1 MCTLFNNKVQMKK
14 LKLAALLAVILSS
27 CIKDDYNLESA
38 QIQYSPEIAAPL
50 LKYTVEASD
59 LLTLLDSSMLTE
71 NSEQLLEYRYSDQ
84 VYSLALSEFINIDD
98 VNFDFEFQLE
108 PLSIEDIPPFQTAV
122 SLQSVTDND
131 PVLSGLVTSLTAV
144 DSCANAFPPV
154 ADIDIPDVT
163 FPIAGAPFASATFS
177 SGELSVELKNGWPTP
192 INNVQL
198 VLKNLSDNS
207 VIGTLNYTE
216 ILPGDSLTDVIDLA
230 GKTVESSMV
239 GEFVTVS
246 SAGTGGNPVCVSLHD
261 EIVATVNGTNF
272 VVVSGSAEFPNQEVI
287 NDTIDFAM
295 DLTSGEQLETL
306 ELKSGNLAIEVDY
319 EIEEAAK
326 LYIELPYAKFGGN
339 SFIDSIEIGGGP
351 TVVNETF
358 DLSGYSFDL
367 SKEGQTVN
375 AIEAIIRG
383 SLVSS
388 GTPVNFDTANSVT
401 ADITMSNIQ
410 PAFIDGYFGSQSLTL
425 DPETF
430 DFDLGEAQIF
440 EKISFAEPTITLGFH
455 NTFGIPMEISSL
467 DLDMKRDDDSASL
480 DASSVIPFQI
490 LSGNISSPDIPVTS
504 ELILGN
510 STNIAELINIWPNV
524 VTTGFDGTINPQGN
538 TYNYALDT
546 SKMDIT
552 LDLSIP
558 LYATVSE
565 FTIQDTIEID
575 SSMSQGFE
583 FVKRAS
589 LRTNIDNGFPL
600 EASVKF
606 YITDENYVILDSLE
620 SSDNSDVLINAA
632 IVDPATGDVTSDGFR
647 QADLTAD
654 EEDVNLLKI
663 SGNKLILSA
672 TLNTANS
679 GANVKIYSFHKMEIK
694 MGILAKI
701 YYEADLNFSNN

>member
-1 MCTLFNNKVQMKK
+1 MKK
-14 LKLAALLAVILSS
+14 LKLAVFLAVILSS
-27 CIKDDYNLESA
+27 CVKDDYNLDSA
-38 QIQYSPEIAAPL
+38 KVQYSPEIAAPL
-50 LKYTVEASD
+50 LKYTIEASD

-351 TVVNETF
+351 TLVNETF

-679 GANVKIYSFHKMEIK
+679 GANVKIYSFYKMEIK

-701 YYEADLNFSNN
+701 YYEADLDFSNN

>member
-1 MCTLFNNKVQMKK
+1 MKK

-351 TVVNETF
+351 TLVNETF

>member
-1 MCTLFNNKVQMKK
+1 MKK
-14 LKLAALLAVILSS
+14 LKLAVFLAVILSS
-27 CIKDDYNLESA
+27 CVKDDYNLDSA
-38 QIQYSPEIAAPL
+38 KIQYSPEIAAPL
-50 LKYTVEASD
+50 LKYTIEASD

-108 PLSIEDIPPFQTAV
+108 PLSIEDIPPFQKSI
-122 SLQSVTDND
+122 SLQSVVDND
-131 PVLSGLVTSLTAV
+131 PFASLAV
-144 DSCANAFPPV
+144 GGYDSTCNNPFPEIN
-154 ADIDIPDVT
+154 DIKVPDIPIQLND
-163 FPIAGAPFASATFS
+163 APFNSATFS
-177 SGELSVELKNGWPTP
+177 EGKLFVKLKNGWPTSL
-192 INNVQL
+192 NNIEL
-198 VLKNLSDNS
+198 ILKNSSDNS
-207 VIGTLNYTE
+207 IIGTLFYPE
-216 ILPGDSLTDVIDLA
+216 ILSESSLLDSIDLA
-230 GKTVESSMV
+230 GKTVESDIT
-239 GEFVTVS
+239 GEFVSFSTD
-246 SAGTGGNPVCVSLHD
+246 GTAPHDTCIFLSD
-261 EIVATVNGTNF
+261 EIVATVDGKGL
-272 VVVSGSAEFPNQEVI
+272 VVVSGSAEFPDQELI

-295 DLTSGEQLETL
+295 ELTSGEQLDTL
-306 ELKSGNLAIEVDY
+306 ELKSGNLEIEIDY
-319 EIEEAAK
+319 ETEEAAK
-326 LYIELPYAKFGGN
+326 LYIELPYAKIGDD
-339 SFIDSIEIGGGP
+339 SFIDSIEIAGGP
-351 TVVNETF
+351 ILVNETF

-367 SKEGQTVN
+367 SKEGKTVN

-383 SLVSS
+383 RLVSS
-388 GTPVNFDTANSVT
+388 GTPFNFDTANSVS

-410 PAFIDGYFGSQSLTL
+410 PSFIDGYFGNQSLIL
-425 DPETF
+425 NPETF
-430 DFDLGEAQIF
+430 DFDLGEAAIF
-440 EKISFAEPTITLGFH
+440 EKINFAEPKVTIGFH
-455 NTFGIPMEISSL
+455 NTFGMPMEISSL
-467 DLDMKRDDDSASL
+467 DLDMTRDGNSASL
-480 DASSVIPFQI
+480 DAATVIPFQI
-490 LSGNISSPDIPVTS
+490 LSDTTS

-510 STNIAELINIWPNV
+510 STNIAELINIWPNI
-524 VTTGFDGTINPQGN
+524 VTTGFSGAINPDTLNDGK
-538 TYNYALDT
+538 YNYALDN

-583 FVKRAS
+583 FVKYAS
-589 LRTNIDNGFPL
+589 LRTNVDNGFPL

-620 SSDNSDVLINAA
+620 TSDSSDVLINAA
-632 IVDPATGDVTSDGFR
+632 TVDTTTGNVIADGYR

-654 EEDVNLLKI
+654 EDDINLLKI

-679 GANVKIYSFHKMEIK
+679 GANVKIYSFYKMEIK

>member
-1 MCTLFNNKVQMKK
+1 MKK
-14 LKLAALLAVILSS
+14 LKLAVFLAVILSS
-27 CIKDDYNLESA
+27 CVKDDYNLDSA
-38 QIQYSPEIAAPL
+38 KVQYSPEIAAPL
-50 LKYTVEASD
+50 LKYTIEASD

-326 LYIELPYAKFGGN
+326 LYIELPYAKLGGN

-351 TVVNETF
+351 TLVNETF

-410 PAFIDGYFGSQSLTL
+410 PAFIDGYFGNQSLAL

-679 GANVKIYSFHKMEIK
+679 GANVKIYSFYKMEIK

>member
-1 MCTLFNNKVQMKK
+1 MKK
-14 LKLAALLAVILSS
+14 LKLAVFLAVILSS
-27 CIKDDYNLESA
+27 CIKDDYNVESV

-50 LKYTVEASD
+50 LKHTIEASD
-59 LLTLLDSSMLTE
+59 LLTLLDTSILTE

-98 VNFDFEFQLE
+98 VNFDYEFQLE
-108 PLSIEDIPPFQTAV
+108 PLSIEDIPSFQTSV
-122 SLQSVTDND
+122 SLKSVTDND
-131 PVLSGLVTSLTAV
+131 PVLSGLVASLTAV

-154 ADIDIPDVT
+154 ANIDMPNVT
-163 FPIAGAPFASATFS
+163 FPISGAPFSSATFS

-192 INNVQL
+192 INNVEL
-198 VLKNLSDNS
+198 ILKNLSDNS

-239 GEFVTVS
+239 GEFVAVS
-246 SAGTGGNPVCVSLHD
+246 SAGTDGNPVCVSLHD

-287 NDTIDFAM
+287 NDSINYEM
-295 DLTSGEQLETL
+295 ELTSGEELETL
-306 ELKSGNLAIEVDY
+306 ELKSGNLAIELDY

-326 LYIELPYAKFGGN
+326 LYIELPHAKFGGN

-351 TVVNETF
+351 TLIYETF

-367 SKEGQTVN
+367 SREGQTVN
-375 AIEAIIRG
+375 TIEAIIRG
-383 SLVSS
+383 SIVSS
-388 GTPVNFDTANSVT
+388 GSPVNFDTANSIT
-401 ADITMSNIQ
+401 ADITMSNLK
-410 PAFIDGYFGSQSLTL
+410 PVFIDGYFGSQSLTL

-440 EKISFAEPTITLGFH
+440 EKINFINPKITLGFH

-467 DLDMKRDDDSASL
+467 DLTMKRGDDSASL

-490 LSGNISSPDIPVTS
+490 LSGNISSPYVPVTS
-504 ELILGN
+504 ELTIGN
-510 STNIAELINIWPNV
+510 ATNIAELINIWPNV

-538 TYNYALDT
+538 TYNYALDS

-552 LDLSIP
+552 IDLSIP
-558 LYATVSE
+558 LYATVSD

-575 SSMSQGFE
+575 SSISQVFE
-583 FVKRAS
+583 FVKYAS

-606 YITDENYVILDSLE
+606 YIADENYLILDSLE
-620 SSDNSDVLINAA
+620 SADNSDILINAA
-632 IVDPATGDVTSDGFR
+632 IVDPTNGDVTSDGFR

-654 EEDVNLLKI
+654 EDDVNLLKI
-663 SGNKLILSA
+663 PGNKLILSA
-672 TLNTANS
+672 NLNTANS

-694 MGILAKI
+694 MGVLAKI
-701 YYEADLNFSNN
+701 FLEADLNSSNNE

>member
-1 MCTLFNNKVQMKK
+1 MKK
-14 LKLAALLAVILSS
+14 LKLAVFLVVILSS
-27 CIKDDYNLESA
+27 CVKDDYISKPA
-38 QIQYSPEIAAPL
+38 QFQYSPEIAAPL

-71 NSEQLLEYRYSDQ
+71 NSEQLLEYKYSDQ

-108 PLSIEDIPPFQTAV
+108 PLSIDDIPPFQTAV

-131 PVLSGLVTSLTAV
+131 PVLSALVTSLTAV

-163 FPIAGAPFASATFS
+163 FPISGAPFASAKFS

-207 VIGTLNYTE
+207 TIGTLNYTE

-246 SAGTGGNPVCVSLHD
+246 SAGTDGNPVCVSLSD
-261 EIVATVNGTNF
+261 EIVATINGTDF
-272 VVVSGSAEFPNQEVI
+272 VVVSGSAEFPDQEVI

-295 DLTSGEQLETL
+295 ELTSGEQIETL

-326 LYIELPYAKFGGN
+326 LYIELPYAKLGGN

-351 TVVNETF
+351 TDVNETF

-367 SKEGQTVN
+367 SKEGKTVN

-383 SLVSS
+383 RLVSS

-430 DFDLGEAQIF
+430 DFDLGEATIF
-440 EKISFAEPTITLGFH
+440 ENINFAEPKVTLGFH

-467 DLDMKRDDDSASL
+467 DLDMTRDGNSASL

-510 STNIAELINIWPNV
+510 STNIADLINIWPNV
-524 VTTGFDGTINPQGN
+524 VTTGFDGAINPQGN

-552 LDLSIP
+552 IDLSIP
-558 LYATVSE
+558 LYARVSE
-565 FTIQDTIEID
+565 FTIRDTIEID
-575 SSMSQGFE
+575 SAMSQDFE

-589 LRTNIDNGFPL
+589 FRTNIDNGFPL
-600 EASVKF
+600 EASVKL

-620 SSDNSDVLINAA
+620 TSDASDVLINAA
-632 IVDPATGDVTSDGFR
+632 SVDTTTGDVIADGYR
-647 QADLTAD
+647 QADLIAD
-654 EEDVNLLKI
+654 EDDVNLLKT

-672 TLNTANS
+672 SLNTANS

-694 MGILAKI
+694 VGILAKI
-701 YYEADLNFSNN
+701 FLEGELDLRNL

>member
-1 MCTLFNNKVQMKK
+1 MKK

>member
-1 MCTLFNNKVQMKK
+1 MKK

-326 LYIELPYAKFGGN
+326 LYIELPYAKLGGN

-351 TVVNETF
+351 TLVNETF

>member
-1 MCTLFNNKVQMKK
+1 MKK

-295 DLTSGEQLETL
+295 DLASGEQLETL

-326 LYIELPYAKFGGN
+326 LYIELPYAKLGGN

-351 TVVNETF
+351 TLVNETF

-679 GANVKIYSFHKMEIK
+679 GANVKIYSFYKMEIK